1 MRGDDLV
8 IPEITEVNDTG
19 GVVFGGSFNE
29 GDIIATQDG
38 QEFILKD
45 EMFYPRNSDEVKSK

>member
-38 QEFILKD
+38 
-45 EMFYPRNSDEVKSK
+45 

>member
-8 IPEITEVNDTG
+8 IPEITEVNDTVG
-19 GVVFGGSFNE
+19 IVFGGSFNE
-29 GDIIATQDG
+29 GDIIATQGG

-45 EMFYPRNSDEVKSK
+45 EMFYPSNSDEVKSK